1 MGNAID
7 SGYYKRAPG
16 ASGIRHSDAFAISFK
31 ATMNTFP
38 HHFAMSLV
46 VCFSAALLG
55 CALILFLLLRT
66 GLAMRL
72 ATDVPNQRSLHV
84 IPTPRAGGWGLVPVS
99 VVLILLASPGLSMV
113 AAGVVVLAVVS
124 QVDDRRGLSA
134 RVRFLTHFVVAASFL
149 MLFPLA
155 GGAWWRVILMTFG
168 LVWLI
173 NLYNFM
179 DGVDG
184 LAGGMTVVGFLAY
197 ALAAT
202 ADQALAYAAISVA
215 GAAAGFLIFNFH
227 PARIFLG
234 DAGSISLGFL
244 AGAMGYW
251 GWRDGI
257 WACWF
262 PLLVFAPFIADASV
276 TLLRRVARG
285 EKFWQAHREHY
296 YQKMVQMGVGHARTA
311 LLWYAVMVPGALLAL
326 SVRHQAPAMQLS
338 VSVFW
343 LIILF
348 IFGWRIDRLWS
359 QFNQV
364 KAGR

>member
-1 MGNAID
+1 
-7 SGYYKRAPG
+7 
-16 ASGIRHSDAFAISFK
+16 
-31 ATMNTFP
+31 
-38 HHFAMSLV
+38 
-46 VCFSAALLG
+46 
-55 CALILFLLLRT
+55 
-66 GLAMRL
+66 
-72 ATDVPNQRSLHV
+72 
-84 IPTPRAGGWGLVPVS
+84 
-99 VVLILLASPGLSMV
+99 
-113 AAGVVVLAVVS
+113 
-124 QVDDRRGLSA
+124 
-134 RVRFLTHFVVAASFL
+134 